1 MRRQAWTQ
9 TFTVL
14 PRFLYF
20 SCVKMKSRGRLVR
33 AAIMLLMLLLYCECL
48 HYFVVLLQCT
58 WPQLHTL
65 SPTDRGSDLVDTK
78 VMLLADTH
86 LLGIR
91 EGHWFDKLRREWQM
105 KRAFQTSMLLHRP
118 HVVFV
123 LGDLLD
129 EGKWCGKEEFQYH
142 VQRFDSMFSVPSGTQ
157 RHLLV
162 GNHDVGYHYM
172 ITPSKLH
179 RFEEAFGS
187 QSVGLL
193 KIEGIVF
200 VLLNSMAMEKDGC
213 GLCRKTQKELAD
225 VSLQLQCAKQRQEG
239 LSEGKDCSKY
249 ESFQYSKPILL
260 QHFPLFRPSD
270 VNCSTE
276 DAAPPSEKIVP
287 FEPKYDALSKEAT
300 AQLFRLL
307 EPRLVFGA
315 HSHHGCYHLHD
326 NGVPEWTVASFNWRN
341 KQNPSFLMVRISA
354 SDHKVRLCQM
364 PDERT
369 VIVIYIAGAV
379 VILLSLCLPLRINK
393 GHKTS

>member
-20 SCVKMKSRGRLVR
+20 SYVKMKSRGRLVR
-33 AAIMLLMLLLYCECL
+33 AAISKLLYCECL

-123 LGDLLD
+123 LD
-129 EGKWCGKEEFQYH
+129 FQNFPRRYH
-142 VQRFDSMFSVPSGTQ
+142 SVRNIPYMF
-157 RHLLV
+157 
-162 GNHDVGYHYM
+162 NHTY
-172 ITPSKLH
+172 
-179 RFEEAFGS
+179 

-193 KIEGIVF
+193 RIEGIVF
-200 VLLNSMAMEKDGC
+200 VLFNSMAMEKDGY
-213 GLCRKTQKELAD
+213 GLCRKTQKELAE

-239 LSEGKDCSKY
+239 ISEGKDCRKY

-315 HSHHGCYHLHD
+315 HGHHGCYHLHD

-341 KQNPSFLMVRISA
+341 KQNPSFLMACISA

-369 VIVIYIAGAV
+369 VIVIYIAGVV
-379 VILLSLCLPLRINK
+379 VILLSLCLPLRK